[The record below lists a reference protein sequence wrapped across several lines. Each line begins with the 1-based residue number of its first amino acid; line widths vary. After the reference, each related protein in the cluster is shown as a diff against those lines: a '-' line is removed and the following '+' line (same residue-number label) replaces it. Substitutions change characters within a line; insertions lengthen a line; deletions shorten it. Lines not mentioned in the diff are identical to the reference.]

1 MQKYKLQKIARFTTN
16 KDGEALKTKDGRP
29 YTSVTI
35 KVAEH
40 GDKWISGF
48 GNAVNANW
56 RDGDEVE
63 LIITP
68 KGEYLNFSMPK
79 AEDKQNE
86 LSEKILN
93 KLTQMNL
100 LLSAIHQHIVPKKQA
115 PVPMTEGIDYPEED
129 LGQEDLNSF

>member
-93 KLTQMNL
+93 KLTQ
-100 LLSAIHQHIVPKKQA
+100 
-115 PVPMTEGIDYPEED
+115 
-129 LGQEDLNSF
+129 